1 MMCAFMTP
9 VLKNDWEVYKT
20 NRSRNSSESSSISA
34 SSNQRS
40 RPTHV
45 KRRGI
50 GETGRSYS
58 YHAPAHGRSDIV
70 YVGSPPRAY
79 HLSTKN
85 SRYASRSSMDPIS
98 ASTISPPKSPN
109 GTVKGVGP
117 TKSPSS
123 ASLSRFHNK
132 VMDKLKNVL
141 HLKDNNGEE
150 EGAQEDTRGQS
161 WGEKGEDENENQ
173 KKRWK
178 YII

>member
-132 VMDKLKNVL
+132 KVGVGRWLSRVRAAAAL
-141 HLKDNNGEE
+141 LGECKSTVRIPSSPP
-150 EGAQEDTRGQS
+150 G
-161 WGEKGEDENENQ
+161 
-173 KKRWK
+173 
-178 YII
+178 

>member
-132 VMDKLKNVL
+132 KVRVGRWWSRVRAAAALL
-141 HLKDNNGEE
+141 
-150 EGAQEDTRGQS
+150 
-161 WGEKGEDENENQ
+161 DEC
-173 KKRWK
+173 KSTVR
-178 YII
+178 IPSSPPG